1 MFAIGGKANIAGS
14 LLDARHSCEN
24 ILVHRLDWTHHIVS
38 NKIRV
43 EHHYASLAEGGH

>member
-1 MFAIGGKANIAGS
+1 MSVFEGKADIVGS
-14 LLDARHSCEN
+14 LLDARHSYEN
-24 ILVHRLDWTHHIVS
+24 ILVHRLDWAHHIVS